1 MSDTI
6 LLEAALEYAKR
17 GWLIIPCKPRTKLP
31 LTANGIKNATN
42 NEATIR
48 AWWQRWPNANIAVAC
63 GPASGVYIVDVDVN
77 DDEEKK
83 IDGWKSL
90 EEFESMPET
99 VMQKS
104 PRGGGHF
111 FFKTDTPPANKN
123 GFRKGIDIRSDGFY
137 VMLAPSIHPNGKAYE
152 WMDGHAPGDL
162 EFAEFPDF
170 MRPAEKKAVAPWDK
184 QPVAMP
190 SRPASTPIIERA
202 SLYLAEC
209 DGAVQGQAGHDS
221 LLKAAS
227 ALVNGFALDDG
238 TALSLLWN
246 EYNPRCNPP
255 WDRSKPGDVR
265 DFERKVREAGKSST
279 KPKGYLLSDYGLDSG
294 DKALEYGRSLAE
306 GLLASRPVEMP
317 QVLVRSEMA
326 KISTKA
332 GDWSASLFSP
342 PGYVGQLH
350 QWIDTTAGCPQP
362 KLSVLASIVAAGALF
377 GGKVM
382 DESSGR
388 TNIFAMGVAPSSA
401 GKDHPFKAISRLF
414 EVSGAEKLIGG
425 GSVTSDSA
433 LEVALTAYPIQLFG
447 IDEAGDFLSGLKNA
461 NGSGAAHLST
471 IKPALKRLWS
481 SADGM
486 YKGKQKA
493 DEEVKRI
500 MNPHVCLWALTTPG
514 RFYEGVGSGDLE
526 DGFVARM
533 MFAISDK
540 RESYRFVASAP
551 PPEYLISTTQS
562 WLERKNQESGE
573 DGDIRSIISAKPILV
588 ATTEGAWKVFRHY
601 QKIWEDM
608 LRKGDDGSEKT
619 APIWG
624 KGMENARRV
633 ALALAAGDEFHNP
646 EVQEAHAHYACLLT
660 HQTII
665 DLVDSI
671 KTHMSDNAWEAD
683 KKKILKLLIAAGPS
697 GISRSDLIRR
707 TQWLRDRKTRESYIA
722 DMAEASIIVVGK
734 KKTSTRPSEW
744 IWAHPYGLQIGGEE

>member
-1 MSDTI
+1 MSDAI

-17 GWLIIPCKPRTKLP
+17 GWLIIPCKPKTKLP
-31 LTANGIKNATN
+31 MTANGVKNATN
-42 NEATIR
+42 NAETIR
-48 AWWQRWPNANIAVAC
+48 AWWQRWPNANIALAC
-63 GPASGVYIVDVDVN
+63 GPESGVYIVDVDV
-77 DDEEKK
+77 DEEKE

-90 EEFESMPET
+90 EEFEAMPET

-111 FFKTDTPPANKN
+111 FYRTDTPPKNKN
-123 GFRKGIDIRSDGFY
+123 GFRRGIDIRSAGYY
-137 VMLAPSIHPNGKAYE
+137 VMLAPSVHPNGKSYE
-152 WMDGHAPGDL
+152 WMAGHGPGDI
-162 EFAEFPDF
+162 EIAEFPAF
-170 MRPAEKKAVAPWDK
+170 MRPEEKKAALPWEK
-184 QPVAMP
+184 QAVVTFI
-190 SRPASTPIIERA
+190 RPTSTPIIERA

-209 DGAVQGQAGHDS
+209 DGAVQGSAGHDS

-227 ALVNGFALDDG
+227 ALVNGFSLDDG

-255 WDRSKPGDVR
+255 WDRSKAADVR

-279 KPKGYLLSDYGLDSG
+279 KPRGHLLSDYGLDGS
-294 DKALEYGRSLAE
+294 DKALEYGRTLAE

-317 QVLVRSEMA
+317 QVLVRSEIA
-326 KISTKA
+326 KATTKA
-332 GDWSASLFSP
+332 GEWSSSLFNP
-342 PGYVGQLH
+342 PGFIGQLH
-350 QWIDTTAGCPQP
+350 QWIDSTAGCPQP
-362 KLSVLASIVAAGALF
+362 KLSVVASIVAAGALF
-377 GGKVM
+377 GGKVR
-382 DESSGR
+382 DESDGR

-401 GKDHPFKAISRLF
+401 GKDHPFKAISKLF

-433 LEVALTAYPIQLFG
+433 LEVALTTYPIQLFG

-481 SADGM
+481 SASGL

-540 RESYRFVASAP
+540 RESYRFTMSSP
-551 PPEYLISTTQS
+551 PPEHLISVTQS
-562 WLERKNQESGE
+562 WLERKNEESGE
-573 DGDIRSIISAKPILV
+573 GGDIRSIITSKPTLV
-588 ATTEGAWKVFRHY
+588 TTTEGAWKVINHY

-608 LRKGDDGSEKT
+608 LREGDDGSEKT

-633 ALALAAGDEFHNP
+633 ALALAAGDEFNNP
-646 EVQEAHAHYACLLT
+646 EVQEGHAHYACLLT

-671 KTHMSDNAWEAD
+671 KTHMSDNSWEAD
-683 KKKILKLLIAAGPS
+683 KKKLLRIIKRTGKK
-697 GISRSDLIRR
+697 GISKGELTRMSQFIR
-707 TQWLRDRKTRESYIA
+707 DKKTRDGYLSEMEESS
-722 DMAEASIIVVGK
+722 EIVVGRNAAVQK
-734 KKTSTRPSEW
+734 LHGSW
-744 IWAHPYGLQIGGEE
+744 LWAHPYGLQTGVEE

>member
-1 MSDTI
+1 MSDAI

-31 LTANGIKNATN
+31 MTANGIKNATK

-48 AWWQRWPNANIAVAC
+48 AWWQRWPNANIALAC
-63 GPASGVYIVDVDVN
+63 GPDSGIYIVDVDV
-77 DDEEKK
+77 DEEKK
-83 IDGWKSL
+83 VDGWKSL
-90 EEFESMPET
+90 EEFDSIPET

-111 FFKTDTPPANKN
+111 FFKTETPPKNKN
-123 GFRKGIDIRSDGFY
+123 GFRNGIDIRSAGYY
-137 VMLAPSIHPNGKAYE
+137 VMLAPSVHPNGKSYE
-152 WMDGHAPGDL
+152 WMPEHGPGEIEL
-162 EFAEFPDF
+162 AEFPAF
-170 MRPAEKKAVAPWDK
+170 MRPEEHKAPLPWDK
-184 QPVAMP
+184 AAVVMP
-190 SRPASTPIIERA
+190 SRPTSTPIIERA

-227 ALVNGFALDDG
+227 ALVNGFSLDDG

-255 WDRSKPGDVR
+255 WDRSKASDVR

-279 KPKGYLLSDYGLDSG
+279 KPRGYLLSDYGLDGS
-294 DKALEYGRSLAE
+294 DKVLEYGRTLAE
-306 GLLASRPVEMP
+306 GLLAARHVEMP
-317 QVLVRSEMA
+317 QVLMRSEIA
-326 KISTKA
+326 KATTKA
-332 GDWSASLFSP
+332 GDWSASLFNP
-342 PGYVGQLH
+342 PGFVGQLH
-350 QWIDTTAGCPQP
+350 QWIDSTAGCPQP
-362 KLSVLASIVAAGALF
+362 KLSVMASIVAAGALF

-382 DESSGR
+382 DESDGR

-414 EVSGAEKLIGG
+414 EKSGAEKLIGG

-433 LEVALTAYPIQLFG
+433 LEVALTTCPIQLFG

-481 SADGM
+481 SANGL

-500 MNPHVCLWALTTPG
+500 INPHVCLWALTTPG

-526 DGFVARM
+526 DGFVARV
-533 MFAISDK
+533 MFAISNT

-551 PPEYLISTTQS
+551 PPESLISITQS
-562 WLERKNQESGE
+562 WLERKNPESGE
-573 DGDIRSIISAKPILV
+573 GGDIRSIISAQPTLV
-588 ATTEGAWKVFRHY
+588 ATTEGAWKVLNHY
-601 QKIWEDM
+601 QKIWENM
-608 LRKGDDGSEKT
+608 LREGDDRSEKT

-633 ALALAAGDEFHNP
+633 ALALAAGDEFHHP
-646 EVQEAHAHYACLLT
+646 EVQEAHALYACLLT

-697 GISRSDLIRR
+697 GISRSELIRR

-722 DMAEASIIVVGK
+722 DMAEASMIVLGK

-744 IWAHPYGLQIGGEE
+744 IWAHPYGLPAGDES